1 MESPFPD
8 HNQIPSDL
16 EEISENIGY
25 KVTDIQEEEKIAID
39 AIFNEPKI
47 CIFDSKEPIVDDLV
61 IIKNS
66 NKEKTMKSFPFTYGI
81 GIKETLELKG
91 LKVEYDNKTGKIILL
106 KKIFASKVMEIDE
119 NGKMKRKKKR
129 RKLKPD
135 NIRKKIKSRFHKDL
149 KIAINKKLIK
159 AGSLKLFELMPQNFI
174 TNITIKLNKQ
184 ALDLT
189 LEELIKYDWSKISS
203 SKEKTADKNKSKKNM
218 EILEYL
224 EQNKEISEKSEFD
237 KIKNMKY
244 GELLLAYFSS
254 REFEKSLEDLYDK
267 NKMEKIEYIEEYIN
281 KARTYVDFYLN
292 PPKNWDVKEK
302 TEDFS
307 EKNNEEKFQNFKEF
321 NSGLNSDEFDN
332 NFNKDFINYGYNL
345 EENYTNLMNMDEF
358 LCKKKK
364 YVNTFYNFT

>member
-1 MESPFPD
+1 
-8 HNQIPSDL
+8 
-16 EEISENIGY
+16 
-25 KVTDIQEEEKIAID
+25 
-39 AIFNEPKI
+39 
-47 CIFDSKEPIVDDLV
+47 
-61 IIKNS
+61 
-66 NKEKTMKSFPFTYGI
+66 
-81 GIKETLELKG
+81 
-91 LKVEYDNKTGKIILL
+91 
-106 KKIFASKVMEIDE
+106 
-119 NGKMKRKKKR
+119 
-129 RKLKPD
+129 
-135 NIRKKIKSRFHKDL
+135 
-149 KIAINKKLIK
+149 
-159 AGSLKLFELMPQNFI
+159 MPQNFI

-203 SKEKTADKNKSKKNM
+203 SKEKSADKNKSKKNM
-218 EILEYL
+218 EVLEYL

-321 NSGLNSDEFDN
+321 NSGLNSDEFDD

>member
-47 CIFDSKEPIVDDLV
+47 CIFDSQEPIVDDLV

-203 SKEKTADKNKSKKNM
+203 SKEKTADKNKSKK
-218 EILEYL
+218 IW
-224 EQNKEISEKSEFD
+224 KF
-237 KIKNMKY
+237 
-244 GELLLAYFSS
+244 
-254 REFEKSLEDLYDK
+254 
-267 NKMEKIEYIEEYIN
+267 
-281 KARTYVDFYLN
+281 LN
-292 PPKNWDVKEK
+292 
-302 TEDFS
+302 
-307 EKNNEEKFQNFKEF
+307 
-321 NSGLNSDEFDN
+321 
-332 NFNKDFINYGYNL
+332 I
-345 EENYTNLMNMDEF
+345 
-358 LCKKKK
+358 
-364 YVNTFYNFT
+364 